1 MRQFKFLSVLVIL
14 VMVLAACQA
23 DGGIEAVNIE
33 ENSTSSESTAE
44 ESELQDN
51 TTDSEEASEQTG
63 EPVSENAS
71 ENASETTSEEESEQA
86 TEQVSEGTSEEVA
99 QFPVR
104 DEKIPPYE
112 IELRDGSVIKLDQFE
127 GQVVMMTFFTTW

>member
-1 MRQFKFLSVLVIL
+1 MRQFKFLSVLVML

-33 ENSTSSESTAE
+33 ENSRSSESTAE

-63 EPVSENAS
+63 DPVSET
-71 ENASETTSEEESEQA
+71 ASETASEEESEQA
-86 TEQVSEGTSEEVA
+86 TEQVSEGTSEQVA

>member
-1 MRQFKFLSVLVIL
+1 MNRLLKKVNYKIIQLIL
-14 VMVLAACQA
+14 KKQVSKQE
-23 DGGIEAVNIE
+23 IQY
-33 ENSTSSESTAE
+33 SET
-44 ESELQDN
+44 
-51 TTDSEEASEQTG
+51 
-63 EPVSENAS
+63 
-71 ENASETTSEEESEQA
+71 ASETASEEESEQA
-86 TEQVSEGTSEEVA
+86 TEQVSEGTSEQVA

>member
-63 EPVSENAS
+63 DPVSET
-71 ENASETTSEEESEQA
+71 ASETASEEESEQA
-86 TEQVSEGTSEEVA
+86 TEQVSEGTSEQVA